1 METRKYFCGT
11 SHDCTLWF
19 RVMQFQGKGRVLK
32 TCVKDG
38 YKMNFVPPSVQ
49 FHISEERSI
58 DNTKD
63 MQLSPLL
70 SNGPCNAHTLTM
82 LELTLLIQCHGYE
95 GASKFFHNPACIS
108 Y

>member
-1 METRKYFCGT
+1 
-11 SHDCTLWF
+11 
-19 RVMQFQGKGRVLK
+19 
-32 TCVKDG
+32 
-38 YKMNFVPPSVQ
+38 
-49 FHISEERSI
+49 
-58 DNTKD
+58 

-108 Y
+108 YEHYITVIQGRVTMEIGKLPLRQGQKDVVLFLI